1 MVKMPQL
8 SVNTDLSDG
17 LCFCCGQN
25 NPIGLKLK
33 FEKDGNGVRTEFT
46 PAEHHQGWPGILHG
60 GIISC
65 LLDEAMS
72 YAAQFAG
79 LKCLTAK
86 MEIRLMRPA
95 LITKSLVVTGRIVR
109 HTRRLLNSEARLS
122 LLDGTVVA
130 EALAKQYVIE
140 DCGES

>member
-1 MVKMPQL
+1 MVKIPIL
-8 SVNTDLSDG
+8 AINTDTSEG

-33 FEKDGNGVRTEFT
+33 FERDDNGVRTEFT

-79 LKCLTAK
+79 LKCITAK
-86 MEIRLMRPA
+86 MEIRIRRPA
-95 LITKSLVVTGRIVR
+95 LITRSLIVTGRIIK
-109 HTRRLLNSEARLS
+109 HTRRLLDAEASLS
-122 LLDGTVVA
+122 LSDGTLVA
-130 EALAKQYVIE
+130 EAIAKQYVIG
-140 DCGES
+140 DCGAS